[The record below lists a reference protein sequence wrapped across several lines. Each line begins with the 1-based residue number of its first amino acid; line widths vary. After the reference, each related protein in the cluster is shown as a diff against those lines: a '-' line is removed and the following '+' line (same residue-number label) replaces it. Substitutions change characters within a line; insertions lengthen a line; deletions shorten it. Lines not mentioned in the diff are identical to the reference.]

1 MNKIEEVRPLRL
13 ERDMAALKYA
23 EIDQSFLLF
32 TYEGE
37 TSWDAGPKEQHR
49 GNISGA
55 ICIYIWGLGQMIDNV
70 LHDFGTGFVLYKPEY
85 NSYS

>member
-1 MNKIEEVRPLRL
+1 MQKLINHFC
-13 ERDMAALKYA
+13 Y
-23 EIDQSFLLF
+23 SFDSSVSQ
-32 TYEGE
+32 EGE

-55 ICIYIWGLGQMIDNV
+55 ICIYIWGLGQMTDNV
-70 LHDFGTGFVLYKPEY
+70 LQDFGTGFVLYKPEY